1 MPCFETRTWL
11 SMNGV
16 ERLAAVSKI
25 LFDTRLLELRRENEA
40 LKLKLFWKE
49 HNPCHMNAAMYLANT
64 ADGGP
69 SCSCLACV
77 ITGRHVDDRD
87 EPYPLTCTF
96 KSWFEQVLQ
105 EHDMSTLVGLPD
117 VPIWVDGRVVDDHNN
132 VLDTDH
138 HFVHV
143 FASNGTVSGWVYGS
157 KLWKATSVRDS
168 ELAKLQRLFR
178 TLKIVGGDV

>member
-16 ERLAAVSKI
+16 ERLALVSKI
-25 LFDTRLLELRRENEA
+25 LFDTRLLELKRENEA

-49 HNPCHMNAAMYLANT
+49 YNPCHMNAAMYLANT

-69 SCSCLACV
+69 SCSCLACAV
-77 ITGRHVDDRD
+77 SGRYASDDFEVVERK
-87 EPYPLTCTF
+87 PCVF
-96 KSWFEQVLQ
+96 KAWFEQVLR
-105 EHDMSTLVGLPD
+105 EHDMSIAVGLPA
-117 VPIWVDGRVVDDHNN
+117 VPVWVNGIVVDSHND
-132 VLDTDH
+132 VLDDGQ
-138 HFVHV
+138 HFTNLG
-143 FASNGTVSGWVYGS
+143 ADDWVSWTYGS
-157 KLWKATSVRDS
+157 KLWKATSVRDP